1 MCNFKTYCAARLPR
15 WAVLASSPISLICLG
30 RCDPSAL
37 HSNRSRR
44 FFEVPKTVFLLA
56 ALLVSATSFAAD
68 VKTLLKQADEYRL
81 NLESAR
87 VDTEVRVFK
96 GDALDKTRLYTVY
109 IKPERRSLVVFRSP
123 VERGQKML
131 MLGDDFWLV
140 MPSSARPLRITPM
153 QKLLGDASTGDV
165 ATLTWSGDYDGKIV
179 GEEKV
184 GDIVCHKLDI
194 VGQRKGVSYPRIVL
208 YVAKNGSFP
217 VKAEL
222 YVASDKLAK
231 MAEFKM
237 GNVDGRKQVTTMIL
251 TDHLQKDRRTEVHYL
266 SRSAKTLSDEYY
278 NPAFLV
284 RAEIDN

>member
-1 MCNFKTYCAARLPR
+1 MFNRKT
-15 WAVLASSPISLICLG
+15 
-30 RCDPSAL
+30 AL
-37 HSNRSRR
+37 
-44 FFEVPKTVFLLA
+44 FLA

-68 VKTLLKQADEYRL
+68 VKTLLKQADEFRL

-96 GDALDKTRLYTVY
+96 GETLDKTRLYSVF
-109 IKPERRSLVVFRSP
+109 IKPERRSLVVFRSA

-184 GDIVCHKLDI
+184 GDIVCYKLDI

-231 MAEFKM
+231 MAEFKL
-237 GNVDGRKQVTTMIL
+237 GNVDGRKLVTTMTL